1 MLNIDFSKK
10 FLIIVA
16 RMDDKDA
23 NDISDLEGTT
33 LEGTTLEGTTL
44 DGTTLEGGKLF
55 DEGMYGCIF
64 TPALKCK
71 DTKKQYTE
79 SNNLSKLIIKEYAD
93 KEWSIMA
100 KIKKIPIWKNYFIV
114 SEPPCV
120 PAPIQKDKDLALCHP
135 LTENK
140 LSDFRILT
148 MPNGGTPLTS
158 YRIHLANFD
167 FMGFVIHFI
176 EAGALLNLFGIVHRD
191 IHSGNI
197 LVDNEQV
204 PRIIDYNLSIL
215 VESNIT
221 LGELKHKYDA
231 NLAQE
236 PPDSTLVNAVQQGYN
251 YEKVINSIITRKQ
264 ILKKI
269 RTMLGVTIEEQ
280 WESLESWYIKSKAAK
295 MGDEVGWF
303 NNYWR
308 TIDSWAIGVNIID
321 LISKLSLWPKFSNTL
336 NKIRS
341 RLFPVLRLMCEMNPK
356 RRVDC
361 VQALNMLAPNSFIIR
376 KYSKVWLAKVDST
389 Q

>member
-1 MLNIDFSKK
+1 MADED
-10 FLIIVA
+10 VT
-16 RMDDKDA
+16 
-23 NDISDLEGTT
+23 DISV
-33 LEGTTLEGTTL
+33 
-44 DGTTLEGGKLF
+44 LEGGKLF

-64 TPALKCK
+64 TPPLKCK
-71 DTKKQYTE
+71 DNKKEYDE
-79 SNNLSKLIIKEYAD
+79 SDKSLSKLIIKEYAD

-114 SEPPCV
+114 SETPCI
-120 PAPIQKDKDLALCHP
+120 PAPIQKERDLALCPP
-135 LTENK
+135 LADSNYK

-148 MPNGGTPLTS
+148 MPYGGTPLTS
-158 YRIHLANFD
+158 YRVQLSNFD

-191 IHSGNI
+191 IHQGNI

-215 VESNIT
+215 VESKVT

-280 WESLESWYIKSKAAK
+280 WDSLESWYNKSKAAK
-295 MGDEVGWF
+295 VGDEVAWF

-308 TIDSWAIGVNIID
+308 TIDSWAIAVNIID
-321 LISKLSLWPKFSNTL
+321 FISKLSLWPEFSAIL
-336 NKIRS
+336 NKVRGK
-341 RLFPVLRLMCEMNPK
+341 LFPVLRLMCEVNPK
-356 RRVDC
+356 RRIDC
-361 VQALNMLAPNSFIIR
+361 VQALSKLAPNSFIIR
-376 KYSKVWLAKVDST
+376 KYSKDWLVKVGST